1 MPTPAELVDRYGFPT
16 YARLYA
22 AAEASIRSRTRL
34 RVAEQFSKAAL
45 SDIIKS
51 AIGSSVSVGS
61 VATRAISEVR
71 TVGLGATAP
80 LSAGFA
86 GSNIGIGIGVGVLE
100 GEIRSTTPAL
110 DSYEQIQEVARQF
123 RSTAFRQLP
132 CLEQPSLRGRYISAW
147 QVLTDSQLA
156 KNSAKAVAKEAAHQ
170 IDMLGRAWNQL
181 AEVATPANSDS
192 RGAKPKWR
200 KCRIAAEVAGALAWF
215 KRKYTKSSYFH
226 DKLVEDYCE
235 VGGLFSVM
243 EAYWRENSEKIV
255 LKALMAS
262 VRVGIGSSSRTAS
275 DREAFHT
282 DRAAVER
289 EALKRIKQ
297 GAGAGSTAR
306 TGHLSSGTTNYRD

>member
-51 AIGSSVSVGS
+51 AIGASVSVGS
-61 VATRAISEVR
+61 VATRAISDVQA
-71 TVGLGATAP
+71 VGARATAP

-86 GSNIGIGIGVGVLE
+86 GSNVGIGIGVGVLE
-100 GEIRSTTPAL
+100 GEIRSTAPPL
-110 DSYEQIQEVARQF
+110 ESYEQIQEVARQF
-123 RSTAFRQLP
+123 RTTAFRQLP
-132 CLEQPSLRGRYISAW
+132 CLEQPSLRGRYLSAW
-147 QVLTDSQLA
+147 AALTDKQLN

-170 IDMLGRAWNQL
+170 MDMLGRAWNQL
-181 AEVATPANSDS
+181 EEVATEANTDS
-192 RGAKPKWR
+192 RGAKKKWR

-235 VGGLFSVM
+235 IGGLFSVM
-243 EAYWRENSEKIV
+243 EAYWRENAEKIV
-255 LKALMAS
+255 QKALMAS
-262 VRVGIGSSSRTAS
+262 VRVGIGSSPGTAAP
-275 DREAFHT
+275 RESYWQN
-282 DRAAVER
+282 RAEVEK
-289 EALKRIKQ
+289 EVLKRIKQ
-297 GAGAGSTAR
+297 GSGAGSTGR
-306 TGHLSSGTTNYRD
+306 TGHLSSGTTNYRG